1 MNITNIRL
9 LSQQLAAPQFNESHK
24 VIRWF
29 GFMQAQEQRMMR
41 WAVTMRTKK
50 PSLKKFTEDYNAS
63 RIVRTHL
70 FRCTWQLVCAE
81 DYHWM
86 LSLCGQRNRKVIESW
101 MAQSG
106 RAISDGNA
114 YEEARDAIRSIL
126 SGRRDTTRSELLRKM
141 SELGVPG
148 DEGRYSAYLYFAESD
163 GTICSGLLHPMQGT
177 YMLVEDA
184 IPPSAVPPREECLA
198 ELARRYFQSHSP
210 ATLEDFAWWT
220 GLPLS
225 DCRKAIQSIASELT
239 EFRKHDLMLYIHQN
253 CRTRGCREAHVLLP
267 SYDEYLIGYK
277 SRHLVLDESFA
288 HHAHNSMGLFRPVI
302 LHRGQVVGNWHP
314 KSHETSFF
322 YPEEETDMADA
333 YAKYEKYM
341 CR

>member
-1 MNITNIRL
+1 M
-9 LSQQLAAPQFNESHK
+9 
-24 VIRWF
+24 
-29 GFMQAQEQRMMR
+29 
-41 WAVTMRTKK
+41 
-50 PSLKKFTEDYNAS
+50 KKFTEDYNAS

-114 YEEARDAIRSIL
+114 YEEARDAI
-126 SGRRDTTRSELLRKM
+126 
-141 SELGVPG
+141 
-148 DEGRYSAYLYFAESD
+148 
-163 GTICSGLLHPMQGT
+163 
-177 YMLVEDA
+177 
-184 IPPSAVPPREECLA
+184 PPSAVPPREECLA

-225 DCRKAIQSIASELT
+225 DCRKAIHSIASELT

-253 CRTRGCREAHVLLP
+253 CRTRGCREAHVQLP